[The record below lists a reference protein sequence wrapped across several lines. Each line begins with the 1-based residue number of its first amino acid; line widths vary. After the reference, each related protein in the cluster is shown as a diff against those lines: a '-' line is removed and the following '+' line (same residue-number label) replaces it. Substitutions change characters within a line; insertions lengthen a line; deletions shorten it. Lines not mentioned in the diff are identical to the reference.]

1 MIQASVRLLGRYSHI
16 NWALADQA
24 MVSGVNFL
32 TGILLARYLGLEGFG
47 QFTLAWMAVLFVNAL
62 QHATIIAPMMSIGP
76 KQSAAELPAYYGA
89 VIVQQVVFSLCGF
102 VVLFAAVEAT
112 PLVFPDWG
120 LGGLGLPLASAAVAF
135 QCQDFLRRYLFARG
149 RAAQAFVNDGV
160 RYFGQL
166 AVLTWLF
173 LSFPDRRES
182 ESALWVIAG
191 TAAAAAFCGV
201 FLVERI
207 AWAPGALRAT
217 AARHWRFSRWLAGSA
232 VMQWV
237 TANLFLLAA
246 GALLGTAA
254 VGALRAA
261 QTLMGPC
268 NILFQGLENVVPARA
283 AWHFQHGGKAALVGY
298 MKKIGLVFGLV
309 TAGIAVVVAAAP
321 DFWLGL
327 AYGGE
332 YVGYGYLVRWYA
344 VVYVVFFFAVPLRA
358 GLRALEETRGIFIAT
373 VFGATVS
380 VVGAYPLV
388 SGFGAVGA
396 VAGMAVVQL
405 CIQGALLRGV
415 TVQMGRFGYV

>member
-1 MIQASVRLLGRYSHI
+1 MIQAVARLFSRYSQI

-24 MVSGVNFL
+24 VISGVNFL

-76 KQSAAELPAYYGA
+76 KQPAAELPAYYGA

-102 VVLFAAVEAT
+102 VVLFAAIEAS

-135 QCQDFLRRYLFARG
+135 QCQDFLRRYLFTRG
-149 RAAQAFVNDGV
+149 RAAQAFVNDGL
-160 RYFGQL
+160 RYLGQL
-166 AVLTWLF
+166 AILSWLF
-173 LSFPDRRES
+173 LSFPERRES

-191 TAAAAAFCGV
+191 TAAAATFYGV
-201 FLVERI
+201 FLIERVT
-207 AWAPGALRAT
+207 WAPGAFRAT

-261 QTLMGPC
+261 QTLLGPC

-283 AWHFQHGGKAALVGY
+283 AWHFQDGGKAALVGY
-298 MKKIGLVFGLV
+298 MKKVGLVFGLV
-309 TAGIAVVVAAAP
+309 TAAIAAVAAAAP

-327 AYGGE
+327 AYGDE

-344 VVYVVFFFAVPLRA
+344 VMYVVALITLPLRA
-358 GLRALEETRGIFIAT
+358 GLRAIEHTQAIFWGYLWVTLFSIL
-373 VFGATVS
+373 F
-380 VVGAYPLV
+380 AYPLILYFDLPGV
-388 SGFGAVGA
+388 VI
-396 VAGMAVVQL
+396 GM
-405 CIQGALLRGV
+405 LLV
-415 TVQMGRFGYV
+415 YVILITAFLHGLRKRLS

>member
-1 MIQASVRLLGRYSHI
+1 MIQAVARLFSRYSQI

-24 MVSGVNFL
+24 VISGVNFL
-32 TGILLARYLGLEGFG
+32 TGILLARYLGIEAFG

-76 KQSAAELPAYYGA
+76 KQPAAELPVYYGA

-102 VVLFAAVEAT
+102 VVLFAAIEAS

-135 QCQDFLRRYLFARG
+135 QCQDFLRRYLFMRG

-160 RYFGQL
+160 RYLGQL
-166 AVLTWLF
+166 VVLIWLF
-173 LSFPDRRES
+173 LSFPNQRES

-191 TAAAAAFCGV
+191 TAAAAAFYGV

-207 AWAPGALRAT
+207 AWAPGAFRAT

-261 QTLMGPC
+261 QTLLGPC
-268 NILFQGLENVVPARA
+268 NILFQGLDNVVPARA
-283 AWHFQHGGKAALVGY
+283 AQHFQHGGKAALVAY
-298 MKKIGLVFGLV
+298 MKKVGLVFGLV
-309 TAGIAVVVAAAP
+309 TAAIAAVAAAAP

-327 AYGGE
+327 AYGDE
-332 YVGYGYLVRWYA
+332 YVGHGYLVRWFA
-344 VVYVVFFFAVPLRA
+344 VMYVIFFFAVPLRA
-358 GLRALEETRGIFIAT
+358 GLRAYEETRPIFVSNLLAGLVALATFHPLLTNFGIA
-373 VFGATVS
+373 
-380 VVGAYPLV
+380 
-388 SGFGAVGA
+388 GA
-396 VAGMAVVQL
+396 VAGMVVVQVVM
-405 CIQGALLRGV
+405 QGLTFYAVYGRG
-415 TVQMGRFGYV
+415 RRLA

>member
-1 MIQASVRLLGRYSHI
+1 MIQAVARLFSRYSQI

-24 MVSGVNFL
+24 VISGVNFL

-160 RYFGQL
+160 RYLGQL
-166 AVLTWLF
+166 LVLTWLF

-283 AWHFQHGGKAALVGY
+283 AWHFQHGGAAALVGY

-309 TAGIAVVVAAAP
+309 TAGIAVVAAAAP

-344 VVYVVFFFAVPLRA
+344 VIYLLAFLGVPFRA
-358 GLRALEETRGIFIAT
+358 GLRAIEDTRSIFLSTAL
-373 VFGATVS
+373 AS
-380 VVGAYPLV
+380 VVGVAVAYPLLTEFDV
-388 SGFGAVGA
+388 IGA
-396 VAGMAVVQL
+396 VAGMLLVQIFIHGGL
-405 CIQGALLRGV
+405 FSGLAAKLKSAR
-415 TVQMGRFGYV
+415 

>member
-1 MIQASVRLLGRYSHI
+1 MIQAVARLFSRYSQI

-24 MVSGVNFL
+24 VISGVNFL

-76 KQSAAELPAYYGA
+76 KQPAAELPAYYGA

-283 AWHFQHGGKAALVGY
+283 AWHFQHGGAAALVGY

-309 TAGIAVVVAAAP
+309 TAGIAVVAAAAP

-344 VVYVVFFFAVPLRA
+344 VVYVIAFLSVPLRA
-358 GLRALEETRGIFIAT
+358 GLRAIAHTPAIFWGNLWMALFSIL
-373 VFGATVS
+373 F
-380 VVGAYPLV
+380 AYPLIKYFDLP
-388 SGFGAVGA
+388 G
-396 VAGMAVVQL
+396 VV
-405 CIQGALLRGV
+405 IGTLLIYSVLITTFLLGLRK
-415 TVQMGRFGYV
+415 RLS

>member
-1 MIQASVRLLGRYSHI
+1 MIQAAVRLLGRYSHI

-32 TGILLARYLGLEGFG
+32 TGILLARYLGIEGFG
-47 QFTLAWMAVLFVNAL
+47 QFTLAWMSVVFVNAL
-62 QHATIIAPMMSIGP
+62 QHAMIIAPMVSIGP
-76 KQSAAELPAYYGA
+76 KQPAADLPAYYGA
-89 VIVQQVVFSLCGF
+89 VIAQQAVFSLCAF
-102 VVLFAAVEAT
+102 AVLFATIEAS

-135 QCQDFLRRYLFARG
+135 QCQDFLRRYLFTRG
-149 RAAQAFVNDGV
+149 RAAHAFVNDGV

-166 AVLTWLF
+166 AILTWLF

-191 TAAAAAFCGV
+191 AAAAAACHGV
-201 FLVERI
+201 FLVERM

-217 AARHWRFSRWLAGSA
+217 AARHWHFSRWLAGSA
-232 VMQWV
+232 AMQWV

-261 QTLMGPC
+261 QTLLGPC
-268 NILFQGLENVVPARA
+268 NILFQGLDNVVPARA

-309 TAGIAVVVAAAP
+309 TTAIAAVAAVAS
-321 DFWLGL
+321 DFWIGL

-332 YVGYGYLVRWYA
+332 YVGYGYLVQWYA
-344 VVYVVFFFAVPLRA
+344 VMYVVALITLPLRA
-358 GLRALEETRGIFIAT
+358 GLRAIEHTQAIFWGHLWMT
-373 VFGATVS
+373 LFS
-380 VVGAYPLV
+380 VIFSYPLIKYFDLPGV
-388 SGFGAVGA
+388 VI
-396 VAGMAVVQL
+396 GMLVIYVILITAFL
-405 CIQGALLRGV
+405 HGLRKRLL
-415 TVQMGRFGYV
+415 

>member
-1 MIQASVRLLGRYSHI
+1 MIQAVARLFGRYSQI

-24 MVSGVNFL
+24 VISGVNFL

-62 QHATIIAPMMSIGP
+62 QHATIIAPMMSFGP
-76 KQSAAELPAYYGA
+76 KQPTAELPTYYGA
-89 VIVQQVVFSLCGF
+89 VIVQQVVFSLCAF

-120 LGGLGLPLASAAVAF
+120 LGGLGLPLACAAVAF

-283 AWHFQHGGKAALVGY
+283 AWHFQHGGAAALVGY

-309 TAGIAVVVAAAP
+309 TAGIAVVAAAAP

-344 VVYVVFFFAVPLRA
+344 VIYLLAFLGVPFRA
-358 GLRALEETRGIFIAT
+358 GLRAIEDTRSIFLSTAL
-373 VFGATVS
+373 AS
-380 VVGAYPLV
+380 VVGVAAAYPLLTELDV
-388 SGFGAVGA
+388 IGA
-396 VAGMAVVQL
+396 VAGMLLVQIL
-405 CIQGALLRGV
+405 IHGGLISGLAAKLKSAR
-415 TVQMGRFGYV
+415 

>member
-1 MIQASVRLLGRYSHI
+1 MIQAVARLFSRYSQI

-24 MVSGVNFL
+24 VISGVNFL

-283 AWHFQHGGKAALVGY
+283 AWHFQHGGAAALVGY

-344 VVYVVFFFAVPLRA
+344 VIYLLSFLGVPFRA
-358 GLRALEETRGIFIAT
+358 GLRAIEDTRSIFLSTAL
-373 VFGATVS
+373 AS
-380 VVGAYPLV
+380 VVGVAAAYPLLTELDV
-388 SGFGAVGA
+388 IGA
-396 VAGMAVVQL
+396 VAGMLLVQIL
-405 CIQGALLRGV
+405 IHGGLFSGLAAKLKSAR
-415 TVQMGRFGYV
+415 